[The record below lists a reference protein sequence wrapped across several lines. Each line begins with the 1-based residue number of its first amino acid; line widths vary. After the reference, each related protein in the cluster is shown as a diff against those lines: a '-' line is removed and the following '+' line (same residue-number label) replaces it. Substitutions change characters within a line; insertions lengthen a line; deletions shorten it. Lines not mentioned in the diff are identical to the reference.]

1 MGMLFIHFLWFNGEI
16 LWGSLILTELESTM
30 VSYDRCLRIIN
41 IPQEDKTVYDP
52 TMMNWPQNSSIE
64 FRDFSLRYR
73 PDTDLVLR
81 NLSFK
86 IEPKQ
91 KVGVVGRT
99 GAGKSTIWLA
109 LCRIVEADSGQ
120 ILIDG
125 VDISRISL
133 QNLREKI
140 AIIPQDPTLF
150 EGTLRFN
157 LDPEN
162 KVSDVELIDLLK
174 QASLENVVL
183 RDDKGLEQ
191 QIEEKGQNLSSGER
205 QLIWIWRAILRKNKV
220 VLMDEATANIDIKTE
235 QVIQKLIH
243 EKFED
248 ATVTVVLKKKW
259 HRVQKKWHPVQK
271 KWPLCKKKR
280 PPVQK
285 KWASI
290 TYYNFFK
297 KILET
302 FIYKQY
308 NIFVFKR
315 CKSAN
320 S

>member
-1 MGMLFIHFLWFNGEI
+1 MGMLFINFLWFNDAI
-16 LWGSLILTELESTM
+16 LWGSLTLTELESTM

-52 TMMNWPQNSSIE
+52 TMMNWPQNPSIE

-205 QLIWIWRAILRKNKV
+205 QLIWICRAILRKNKV

-248 ATVTVVLKKKW
+248 ATVITIAHRLNTVISSDKVLVLSKGE
-259 HRVQKKWHPVQK
+259 VAEYDSP
-271 KWPLCKKKR
+271 
-280 PPVQK
+280 
-285 KWASI
+285 
-290 TYYNFFK
+290 
-297 KILET
+297 KILMEDRSS
-302 FIYKQY
+302 
-308 NIFVFKR
+308 IFYSFVK
-315 CKSAN
+315 KLN
-320 S
+320 KGK